1 MNVVARMLKKAEVW
15 ITETADELG
24 WDDHDRAMHAL
35 RAVLHAL
42 RDRLPLDEAVHL
54 GAQLPTV
61 IRGLYYEGWVPRQLP
76 PKVRSR
82 EEFLDWVRRPFG
94 PKDTSIDAEAMA
106 RAVFAVISRHVTPG
120 EVSDVRHTL
129 PKPIASLW
137 PD

>member
-15 ITETADELG
+15 IGETAEELG
-24 WDDHDRAMHAL
+24 WDDHDKAMHAL

-42 RDRLPLDEAVHL
+42 RDRLPLHEAVHL

-61 IRGLYYEGWVPRQLP
+61 IRGLYYEGWVPRQTP
-76 PKVRSR
+76 PKVRTR
-82 EEFLDWVRRPFG
+82 EEFLERVRRPFG
-94 PKDTSIDAEAMA
+94 PSERSIDPEALA
-106 RAVFAVISRHVTPG
+106 RAVFAVIARHVTEG

-129 PKPIASLW
+129 PKPIATLW